1 MNRSKRTNSNK
12 RHMASDGYVRMSA
25 AIVITAVKDL
35 KKIRTQLSGEFVTP
49 NEVETYSKEAIAIT
63 RFLQDKTNPFIELLK
78 INYPVLDEA
87 IDRMLKEYDITT

>member
-1 MNRSKRTNSNK
+1 MNRSKRTKSNK
-12 RHMASDGYVRMSA
+12 RHMAYDGYVRMSA

-63 RFLQDKTNPFIELLK
+63 RFLQDKTNPFMEMLRTG
-78 INYPVLDEA
+78 YPTLDEGVA
-87 IDRMLKEYDITT
+87 RMLRDGL